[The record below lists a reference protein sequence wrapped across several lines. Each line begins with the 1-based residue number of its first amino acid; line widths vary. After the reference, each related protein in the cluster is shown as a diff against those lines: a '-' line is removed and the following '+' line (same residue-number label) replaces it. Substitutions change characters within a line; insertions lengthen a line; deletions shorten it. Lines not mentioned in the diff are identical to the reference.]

1 MIIYLMS
8 IIFLLLLAPILTSFI
23 KVVKMKMLF
32 KKPISIFQGYRN
44 FSKLM
49 QKETIISKETSQI
62 TRIAPFLVLSPLIIT
77 MFFLPPIVKGAYY
90 VSFVDAFTITGLIS
104 LSTFFLML
112 LGLDSAS
119 SFGGMGSSREAFI
132 SALVEPAMIL
142 TIFSISMM
150 AGDLGIGQ
158 AGVNLAEHFP
168 SEHMASFLFA
178 GISFFILLIAENG
191 RIPVDNPETH
201 LELTMIHEAM
211 ILDLS
216 GVYLAIIEMSSSVK
230 FVIFASLFAS
240 LFMPFGLEYNAVISV
255 CIFIFKLFFIS
266 MVIAIIEVNT
276 AKLRL
281 FKIPN
286 LLGIAIVFAFLSLIS
301 FYVLGYNNG

>member
-1 MIIYLMS
+1 MIIYLTS
-8 IIFLLLLAPILTSFI
+8 ILLLLLLAPILLSFI
-23 KVVKMKMLF
+23 KSLKMLLLF
-32 KKPISIFQGYRN
+32 KRPSSLLQGYRN

-49 QKETIISKETSQI
+49 QKETIVSEETSSI
-62 TRIAPFLVLSPLIIT
+62 TTYAPFLVLSPLLVT
-77 MFFLPPIVKGAYY
+77 LFFLPPIVHGAFY

-119 SFGGMGSSREAFI
+119 AFGGMGSSREAFI
-132 SALVEPAMIL
+132 SALVEPAMVL
-142 TIFSISMM
+142 TVFSVSMM
-150 AGDLGIGQ
+150 AGDLGVGQ

-168 SEHMASFLFA
+168 KEHMASFLFA

-216 GVYLAIIEMSSSVK
+216 GVYLAIIETAASVK
-230 FVIFASLFAS
+230 FVIFASMFAS
-240 LFMPFGLEYNAVISV
+240 LFLPFGLEYPVGFAILIFVAKLFLIAISV
-255 CIFIFKLFFIS
+255 
-266 MVIAIIEVNT
+266 AILEVNT

-281 FKIPN
+281 FKVPN
-286 LLGIAIVFAFLSLIS
+286 LLGISIVFAFLSLVT
-301 FYVLGYNNG
+301 FYVLGA

>member
-1 MIIYLMS
+1 MIYYFGT
-8 IIFLLLLAPILTSFI
+8 IFVLVLLAPILLSYI
-23 KVVKMKMLF
+23 KATKMLLLF
-32 KKPISIFQGYRN
+32 KRPISLLQGYRN

-49 QKETIISKETSQI
+49 QKETIISEESSAV
-62 TRIAPFLVLSPLIIT
+62 TRWAPFLVLSPLLVIL
-77 MFFLPPIVKGAYY
+77 FFLPPVTQGAYY

-119 SFGGMGSSREAFI
+119 AFGGMGSSRESFI
-132 SALVEPAMIL
+132 AALVEPAMVL
-142 TIFSISMM
+142 TIFSVSLM
-150 AGDLGIGQ
+150 AGNLGIGQ

-168 SEHMASFLFA
+168 KEHMASFLFA

-201 LELTMIHEAM
+201 LELTMVHEAM
-211 ILDLS
+211 ILDLT
-216 GVYLAIIEMSSSVK
+216 GVYLVIIESAASIK
-230 FVIFASLFAS
+230 FVIFASLFVS
-240 LFMPFGLEYNAVISV
+240 LFLPFGYGLIAPLAIGV
-255 CIFIFKLFFIS
+255 FILKLFFIATL
-266 MVIAIIEVNT
+266 VAILEVNT

-286 LLGIAIVFAFLSLIS
+286 LLGLSIVFAFLSLIT
-301 FYVLGYNNG
+301 FYVLGA